1 MYNNILNDL
10 RTPVF
15 LINKDNIV
23 DYINSIG
30 EEFFG
35 MSSTLI
41 IGSKQIT
48 SFRHLQHA
56 DSTIEVELKVSR

>member
-41 IGSKQIT
+41 IGKSYK
-48 SFRHLQHA
+48 
-56 DSTIEVELKVSR
+56 KN

>member
-1 MYNNILNDL
+1 MMYYNILNDL

-35 MSSTLI
+35 ISSTLI
-41 IGSKQIT
+41 IGNPIHDFFPDDTPIIS
-48 SFRHLQHA
+48 L
-56 DSTIEVELKVSR
+56 L